1 MRWLYDIT
9 DSMDMN
15 LSKLWEEKEAWCA
28 VVHGVAKSQTPLSDR
43 TTTTKL
49 EFSQW
54 IYNVVLISAVKQSD
68 SVLTYAFFFILFS
81 ILPKTV
87 YETNIILILKPK
99 TPPKKE
105 ITDKYQ

>member
-1 MRWLYDIT
+1 M
-9 DSMDMN
+9 
-15 LSKLWEEKEAWCA
+15 
-28 VVHGVAKSQTPLSDR
+28 
-43 TTTTKL
+43 
-49 EFSQW
+49 
-54 IYNVVLISAVKQSD
+54 LISAVKQSD

-105 ITDKYQ
+105 ITDKYL